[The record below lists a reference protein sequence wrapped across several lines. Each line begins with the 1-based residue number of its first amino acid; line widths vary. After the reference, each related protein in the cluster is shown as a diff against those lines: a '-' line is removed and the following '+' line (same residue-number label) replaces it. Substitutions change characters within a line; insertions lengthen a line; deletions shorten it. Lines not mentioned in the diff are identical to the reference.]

1 MYQLEKPD
9 NLVEMLEESITT
21 NGKNEWFGVKN
32 KDNAYQWSTYE
43 QIGRRIDNLRGGLE
57 TLGIGKG
64 DAVGIISNNRVEW
77 AIACY
82 ATYGRSARFVPMYEA
97 ELVSTWEYIIR
108 DSGIKV
114 LFVSKTEIYEKIKHL
129 LNGASDLAHIRLIEG
144 EGTGSM
150 AELEKIGEHNPVK
163 SIIPHPDEI
172 AGLIY
177 TSGTTGDPKGVLLSH
192 GNITS
197 NIHAIVKCFHML
209 NENDRTLSFLPWAHS
224 YGQVCELHTVMRL
237 GASYGLAESP
247 ATIVND
253 LALIRPTL
261 LVSVPRIFYRVHDAI
276 KSKMND
282 EGGLPLML
290 FNMGV
295 NSGIKRRKLAAE
307 GKKSVLANCAFS
319 IADKI
324 VFKKIRDKFGGR
336 LKVALTGSAA
346 INPQIAEFFSDVG
359 VPLYEAFGMTE
370 ASPGVT
376 TNTPDYNKFG
386 SCGKAFDKVTLVIDK
401 TDEDGNGKEGE
412 LIIYGPNVM
421 KGYHNKPEETRNVM
435 TEDGGLRTGD
445 RAFIDDEGF
454 MFITGRIKE
463 SFKLENGKYIFP
475 ASIEAEIMM
484 NRFVDQAMICG
495 LNKPYTIC
503 IIVPDFNI
511 LDTYA
516 AENSVPTDH
525 AEMVRSDAV
534 RSLFETEIRNHLAN
548 KFGSYETPKRF
559 LILPEAFTIENGMLT
574 QSFKLK
580 RKKVMEKFGAEIN
593 ALYDD

>member
-1 MYQLEKPD
+1 MHQLEKPD
-9 NLVEMLEESITT
+9 NLVEMLEKSITVHGT
-21 NGKNEWFGVKN
+21 NEWFGVKN
-32 KDNAYQWSTYE
+32 KDNTYQWHTYE
-43 QIGRRIDNLRGGLE
+43 QVGKRIDNLRGGLAS
-57 TLGIGKG
+57 LGIGRG

-97 ELVSTWEYIIR
+97 ELVSTWEYIIK

-114 LFVSKTEIYEKIKHL
+114 LFVSTTEIYGKVKHL
-129 LNGASDLAHIRLIEG
+129 LNGTINLKHIRLIEG
-144 EGTGSM
+144 EGTASM
-150 AELEKIGEHNPVK
+150 ADLEKIGEQNPVK

-192 GNITS
+192 GNISS
-197 NIHAIVKCFHML
+197 NIHAIIKCFHML
-209 NENDRTLSFLPWAHS
+209 HENDRTLSFLPWAHS
-224 YGQVCELHTVMRL
+224 YGQVCELHSVMHL
-237 GASYGLAESP
+237 GGSYGLAESP

-261 LVSVPRIFYRVHDAI
+261 LISVPRIFYRVHDAI
-276 KSKMND
+276 RANMN
-282 EGGLPLML
+282 EKGGLPLML

-295 NSGIKRRKLAAE
+295 NSGIKRRKLARE
-307 GKKSVLANCAFS
+307 GKKSMTANFAFA
-319 IADKI
+319 IADTI

-336 LKVALTGSAA
+336 LKIALTGSAA

-386 SCGKAFDKVTLVIDK
+386 SCGKAFDKVTLVIDRAN
-401 TDEDGNGKEGE
+401 EDGEGNEGE

-421 KGYHNKPEETRNVM
+421 KGYHNKPEETRNVL

-445 RAFIDDEGF
+445 RAFIDEEGF
-454 MFITGRIKE
+454 MHITGRIKE

-484 NRFVDQAMICG
+484 NKYVEQAMIYG
-495 LNKPYTIC
+495 LNKPYPVC

-511 LDTYA
+511 LEKYA
-516 AENSVPTDH
+516 VEKNISADH
-525 AEMVRSDAV
+525 NEMVRSEAV
-534 RSLFETEIRNHLAN
+534 ISLLETEIKNQLAN
-548 KFGSYETPKRF
+548 KFGSYETPRKF
-559 LILPEAFTIENGMLT
+559 LILPEAFTVDNGMLT

-580 RKKVMEKFGAEIN
+580 RKKVMEKYSAEIDL
-593 ALYDD
+593 LYAN